1 MKEHLI
7 LNIQNEPVNGSDIL
21 ELISNGLILDLSKE
35 ILIKGYQQ
43 KMNRARRNRKA
54 RLQNILE
61 YKNQEEREK

>member
-7 LNIQNEPVNGSDIL
+7 LNIQNEPV
-21 ELISNGLILDLSKE
+21 NGLILDLSKE